1 MDVSRIIIFL
11 KNNMVKSLSIRR
23 ASDLKIS
30 SRGEYAL
37 RALIVLGNN
46 ENKLIQ
52 SKEIAT
58 ETLVPSQYLE
68 QILLQLKNHGY
79 VKSKRGINGG
89 FTLKVPSNLI
99 VIGKVIRDLEGPLAP
114 MSCVSVHSYEYC
126 PLEDKACVLKPLW
139 GLIRD
144 VVADLLDHTTLKDLL
159 EGNIYKISKFSK

>member
-1 MDVSRIIIFL
+1 M
-11 KNNMVKSLSIRR
+11 
-23 ASDLKIS
+23 KIS
-30 SRGEYAL
+30 SKGEYAL
-37 RALIVLGNN
+37 RTLIMLGKN

-52 SKEIAT
+52 VKEIAA

-68 QILLQLKNHGY
+68 QILLQLKSHGY

-89 FTLKVPSNLI
+89 YILKVPTNLI

-114 MSCVSVHSYEYC
+114 MSCVSVTAYEYC
-126 PLEDKACVLKPLW
+126 PLEEKACVLKPLW

-159 EGNIYKISKFSK
+159 EGNIYKN